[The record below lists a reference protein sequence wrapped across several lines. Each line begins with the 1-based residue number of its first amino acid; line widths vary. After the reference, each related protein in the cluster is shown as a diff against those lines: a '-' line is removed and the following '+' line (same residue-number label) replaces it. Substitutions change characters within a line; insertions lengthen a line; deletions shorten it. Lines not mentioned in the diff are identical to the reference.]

1 MFRWRLHKMESIY
14 LFITDFLETS
24 AATVN
29 LKSVPDIFP
38 KFPISKKCVK
48 KVHKNSI

>member
-14 LFITDFLETS
+14 LFIIDFLETS
-24 AATVN
+24 AVN

-38 KFPISKKCVK
+38 KFPILKKCVK